1 MEDWRSAF
9 AEEWDAVV
17 LGTGMKECLLS
28 GLLSVAGKKVLHVDR
43 NNYYGGASASLDIQQ
58 LFSKFAGA
66 EEPSEAELG
75 KLRDYA
81 VDMVPKFIM
90 AGGQL
95 VKVLIHTGVANY
107 MEFKP
112 VDGSYVYRKGAA
124 GGKIFKVPTTPKEA
138 MKSGLLGMVEKGRMA
153 QFTAWVDS
161 VKLEDRATW
170 CSKGMTGST
179 KLALD
184 TMSGAEFFKFWKL
197 DPSTTEF
204 LTHACALY
212 RDEGYMTRPA
222 YEIVERMK
230 LYLDSMLRFPGMTS
244 PYLYTLYGLGE
255 LPQAFARLAAVHG
268 GTYMLNRDL
277 EGVPVFGPGDL
288 TVEYEGGVACGIK
301 VQEVVAR
308 TKVVIADPSYF
319 PQLCVP
325 VGKVVRA
332 IALLNE
338 PVAGADDCDSFQ
350 VIFPAAQVARKNDLY
365 LFCCGAGHKVAPQGR
380 YVAFLSTT
388 VETSVEGESAQAT
401 AARELAAGLQMLGS
415 ATRIFFDVTDL
426 MKPAKDGTADK
437 VFLSESFDATTH
449 FETAITDVL
458 AMYKRISGA
467 DLVLTDGPQQ

>member
-1 MEDWRSAF
+1 
-9 AEEWDAVV
+9 
-17 LGTGMKECLLS
+17 
-28 GLLSVAGKKVLHVDR
+28 
-43 NNYYGGASASLDIQQ
+43 
-58 LFSKFAGA
+58 
-66 EEPSEAELG
+66 
-75 KLRDYA
+75 
-81 VDMVPKFIM
+81 
-90 AGGQL
+90 
-95 VKVLIHTGVANY
+95 
-107 MEFKP
+107 
-112 VDGSYVYRKGAA
+112 
-124 GGKIFKVPTTPKEA
+124 
-138 MKSGLLGMVEKGRMA
+138 
-153 QFTAWVDS
+153 
-161 VKLEDRATW
+161 
-170 CSKGMTGST
+170 
-179 KLALD
+179 
-184 TMSGAEFFKFWKL
+184 
-197 DPSTTEF
+197 
-204 LTHACALY
+204 
-212 RDEGYMTRPA
+212 
-222 YEIVERMK
+222 
-230 LYLDSMLRFPGMTS
+230 MTS

-277 EGVPVFGPGDL
+277 EGVPVFGPVDL

-308 TKVVIADPSYF
+308 TKLVIADPSYF

-332 IALLNE
+332 IALLDT
-338 PVAGADDCDSFQ
+338 PVAGAEDCDSFQ

-437 VFLSESFDATTH
+437 VFVSESFDATTH

-458 AMYKRISGA
+458 AMYKRISGS

>member
-1 MEDWRSAF
+1 
-9 AEEWDAVV
+9 
-17 LGTGMKECLLS
+17 
-28 GLLSVAGKKVLHVDR
+28 
-43 NNYYGGASASLDIQQ
+43 
-58 LFSKFAGA
+58 
-66 EEPSEAELG
+66 
-75 KLRDYA
+75 
-81 VDMVPKFIM
+81 
-90 AGGQL
+90 
-95 VKVLIHTGVANY
+95 
-107 MEFKP
+107 
-112 VDGSYVYRKGAA
+112 
-124 GGKIFKVPTTPKEA
+124 
-138 MKSGLLGMVEKGRMA
+138 MA

-388 VETSVEGESAQAT
+388 VETSVEGESAQQT

>member
-9 AEEWDAVV
+9 NEEWDAVV
-17 LGTGMKECLLS
+17 MGTGMKECLLS

-43 NNYYGGASASLDIQQ
+43 NNYYGGASASLDIHQ
-58 LFSKFAGA
+58 LFSKFAGSA
-66 EEPSEAELG
+66 EPSEAELG

-112 VDGSYVYRKGAA
+112 VDGSYVYRKSSS
-124 GGKIFKVPTTPKEA
+124 GGKIYKVPTTPKEA
-138 MKSGLLGMVEKGRMA
+138 MKSGMLGMVEKGRMA
-153 QFTAWVDS
+153 QFTAWVDA
-161 VKLEDRATW
+161 VKLEDRASW
-170 CSKGMTGST
+170 VSKGVTGST

-197 DPSTTEF
+197 DPSTVEF

-212 RDEGYMTRPA
+212 RDETYLSKPA

-277 EGVPVFGPGDL
+277 EGVPVFGPDDL
-288 TVEYEGGVACGIK
+288 TVEYEGGVACGVK
-301 VQEVVAR
+301 CQEVVAR

-319 PQLCVP
+319 PKLCVP

-332 IALLNE
+332 IALLGA
-338 PVAGADDCDSFQ
+338 PLAGAEDCDSFQ

-401 AARELAAGLQMLGS
+401 AMRELAAGLQMLGS
-415 ATRIFFDVTDL
+415 ATRIFYDVTDL